1 MNIFLFLFLN
11 LLQLV
16 SAARSGT
23 YNAGWAVGD
32 TTWKQTDS
40 VFERET
46 GIAKYRFFQA
56 DGWIYKY
63 ELDIDVSE
71 VQGPIGGTYAFYDPT
86 GDEYYLT
93 VFFSG
98 VHSISFNTEDPYILQ
113 VKVVEG
119 YQIPTL
125 V

>member
-1 MNIFLFLFLN
+1 MNFLLLLFLG

-46 GIAKYRFFQA
+46 GIAKYRLFQA

-63 ELDIDVSE
+63 QLDIEVSQ
-71 VQGPIGGTYAFYDPT
+71 VQGPIGGTYVFYDST
-86 GDEYYLT
+86 GDEYNLM
-93 VFFSG
+93 VFIAGF
-98 VHSISFNTEDPYILQ
+98 HTIDFNSDDPYIQ
-113 VKVVEG
+113 MVKVVEG
-119 YQIPTL
+119 
-125 V
+125 